1 MDAAIAFAFAVMVG
15 MASGATAGATQA
27 DRLVADDAT
36 VAPFE
41 TTAIS
46 SPAPINSETRRLME
60 QVNGILEQTSTEH
73 AKRER
78 TFVRINTRNDA
89 GERLSI
95 RIFRRARGA
104 CSGGRCG

>member
-1 MDAAIAFAFAVMVG
+1 MDAVIAFAFAVMVG
-15 MASGATAGATQA
+15 MASGATAGATQV

-36 VAPFE
+36 IAPLE

-46 SPAPINSETRRLME
+46 TPAPVNSETRRLME
-60 QVNGILEQTSTEH
+60 QVNGIVNQTSTEH

>member
-1 MDAAIAFAFAVMVG
+1 MDAVIAFAFAVMVG
-15 MASGATAGATQA
+15 MASGATAGASQA

-36 VAPFE
+36 IAPFE
-41 TTAIS
+41 TTAILT
-46 SPAPINSETRRLME
+46 PAPVNSETRRLME
-60 QVNGILEQTSTEH
+60 QVSGIVNQTSTEH